1 MSQLER
7 TCCQLVGKTNIIR
20 DVLERDDARA
30 LCDEA
35 FVSEMRTDY
44 VTDRPLYVA
53 KLEQLRVP
61 ETLLNFRFQSID
73 DVTTAL
79 HDVKLF
85 VQHSRATRTRAG
97 GERFVELRAPADE
110 AADAAHSDVSSL
122 RHSSEGGSGASKH
135 AHFDPYP
142 KSVTSLVAQPLQVCS
157 IFEFDMNVRHVT
169 YMHDEVWAVLT
180 NGSVLVLDPE
190 QGKVKRK
197 VKVRERERRESWWSR
212 WLSE

>member
-1 MSQLER
+1 MRVR
-7 TCCQLVGKTNIIR
+7 TNCQINR
-20 DVLERDDARA
+20 
-30 LCDEA
+30 
-35 FVSEMRTDY
+35 
-44 VTDRPLYVA
+44 
-53 KLEQLRVP
+53 
-61 ETLLNFRFQSID
+61 LLID
-73 DVTTAL
+73 DVTS
-79 HDVKLF
+79 F
-85 VQHSRATRTRAG
+85 N
-97 GERFVELRAPADE
+97 RFRIVSFSPR
-110 AADAAHSDVSSL
+110 DVSSL